1 MSDELD
7 HEDEA
12 PRRSI
17 PLRLAVGSALRLNR
31 LALDDLSSRSRTSR
45 RKAIGVIT
53 GAISDLEAG
62 LRHEAEEA
70 TRDLASDLL
79 RALDPMI
86 SAAEIEGAR
95 TVLELILA
103 ALPPRVRLGR
113 HA

>member
-7 HEDEA
+7 HEDDTG
-12 PRRSI
+12 RRPT
-17 PLRLAVGSALRLNR
+17 PLRQAVGSALRLSR
-31 LALDDLSSRSRTSR
+31 VALDDLNSSSRTSR
-45 RKAIGVIT
+45 RKAIWVIS
-53 GAISDLEAG
+53 ASISDLEAG

-86 SAAEIEGAR
+86 SVAEIEGAR
-95 TVLELILA
+95 AVLELILA
-103 ALPPRVRLGR
+103 ALPPKARLGR